1 MGPISQD
8 RNSSLAN
15 PDGNLQVG
23 AGAFW
28 SSAASDIASPEGSRA
43 TEQRQQGTQGKTGEF
58 GRKIM
63 TIYFSLRR
71 VANQVSGRSVDYG
84 VDRQQV
90 SICSFGYK
98 GT

>member
-1 MGPISQD
+1 
-8 RNSSLAN
+8 L
-15 PDGNLQVG
+15 
-23 AGAFW
+23 
-28 SSAASDIASPEGSRA
+28 SSAASDIAAPEGSRA